1 VTILHIH
8 DRAGRYG
15 GGEVYLAQLRAGLRL
30 QGHQCPVLYLTPTG
44 SECDPGEEMWC
55 ERKPHGLF
63 SGFGMRRWLE
73 PLLETIKPDVVHC
86 HCLFSPVS
94 LAWLCKRVP
103 TVFTLHSL
111 HLLPRRSGC
120 EPMTALG
127 QYERLLRRV
136 MRPALRRLASWIAP
150 SEAFAEE
157 IRGEGYQ
164 RVTVVP
170 HFTDKRPS
178 SRDDRTEGETILFVG
193 RLSAEKGIEVFLDAL
208 PLLRAQSWR
217 AVVIGEGPLEAP
229 AKQRVVQEG
238 LADRVRF
245 AGWLSG
251 ADLDREY
258 ERAAVLAVPSTV
270 KEAFGLVGIEAM
282 AFGKPVVA
290 FDAGG
295 IREWLQ
301 DGKTG
306 YLVRQGDPSDL
317 ATRIDEV
324 LQHPERARAM
334 GEAGQRL
341 VEERFRVAPHIHS
354 LLRVYEKAARNGS
367 MGAVPEAYAYR
378 N

>member
-1 VTILHIH
+1 
-8 DRAGRYG
+8 
-15 GGEVYLAQLRAGLRL
+15 
-30 QGHQCPVLYLTPTG
+30 
-44 SECDPGEEMWC
+44 M
-55 ERKPHGLF
+55 
-63 SGFGMRRWLE
+63 
-73 PLLETIKPDVVHC
+73 
-86 HCLFSPVS
+86 
-94 LAWLCKRVP
+94 
-103 TVFTLHSL
+103 
-111 HLLPRRSGC
+111 
-120 EPMTALG
+120 
-127 QYERLLRRV
+127 
-136 MRPALRRLASWIAP
+136 
-150 SEAFAEE
+150 
-157 IRGEGYQ
+157 
-164 RVTVVP
+164 
-170 HFTDKRPS
+170 
-178 SRDDRTEGETILFVG
+178 LFVG

-306 YLVRQGDPSDL
+306 YLVRQGIRPIWLRGS
-317 ATRIDEV
+317 TRCCSIRSGLGPWGRRGNDWW
-324 LQHPERARAM
+324 
-334 GEAGQRL
+334 
-341 VEERFRVAPHIHS
+341 
-354 LLRVYEKAARNGS
+354 RNVS
-367 MGAVPEAYAYR
+367 A
-378 N
+378 